1 MHILTNID
9 EVLPIMTTNVNF
21 ANLFKRLHQFH
32 NSLKMDFMKLNLD
45 KMNHFGLYL
54 DVIEVA
60 KR

>member
-1 MHILTNID
+1 
-9 EVLPIMTTNVNF
+9 MTTNVNF